1 MRCFV
6 ALWPDEATR
15 VALDQLAR
23 SWHKRFARARRMRRA
38 NLHLTLAF
46 IGELDAALA
55 GRLATQLAGQTW
67 PTGAWTLDRIG
78 AFDRVRVLWAG
89 CEASTY
95 LDGLAGQVCAIL
107 DELQLRYDR
116 KPFVPHVTL
125 LRNLP
130 PEAAG
135 VFELLDAPIQWQAT
149 PPVLLRSSP
158 TVDGVQYTPV
168 TPDLPV

>member
-23 SWHKRFARARRMRRA
+23 AWHTRFARARRMRRA

-46 IGELDAALA
+46 IGELDAAVA
-55 GRLATQLAGQTW
+55 GRLAAQLAGQTW
-67 PTGAWTLDRIG
+67 DAGGWTIDRIS

-95 LDGLAGQVCAIL
+95 LDGLAGQVRASL
-107 DELQLRYDR
+107 DDLQLRYDR

-130 PEAAG
+130 PDAAG
-135 VFELLDAPIQWQAT
+135 AFELLEAPVHWQAT
-149 PPVLLRSSP
+149 APVLLRSSA
-158 TVDGVQYTPV
+158 TVDGVQYMPV